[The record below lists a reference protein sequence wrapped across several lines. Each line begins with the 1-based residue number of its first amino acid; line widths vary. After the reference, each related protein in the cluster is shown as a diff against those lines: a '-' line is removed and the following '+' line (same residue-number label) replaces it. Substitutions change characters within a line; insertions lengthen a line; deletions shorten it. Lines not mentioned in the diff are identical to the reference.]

1 MNLLPFAISNSFKFI
16 PNFQFQ
22 FYFLDLA
29 QQPRPEIASA
39 MSAAAASKR
48 RKPLQLQFSIHEK
61 SDGEDNEE
69 ESVFLDNNPEIVTS
83 VVSDEEDEVTTSPS
97 LTFGVV
103 DPRGQ
108 RTEYR

>member
-1 MNLLPFAISNSFKFI
+1 MRTL
-16 PNFQFQ
+16 FQ
-22 FYFLDLA
+22 FLDLA
-29 QQPRPEIASA
+29 TQPRPEIASA
-39 MSAAAASKR
+39 MASKR

-108 RTEYR
+108 RTDYRYFKFTVLCILLYMLSLIHI

>member
-1 MNLLPFAISNSFKFI
+1 MRTLFHF
-16 PNFQFQ
+16 
-22 FYFLDLA
+22 FLDLA
-29 QQPRPEIASA
+29 QPRPEIASA
-39 MSAAAASKR
+39 MSASKR

-108 RTEYR
+108 RTDYRYVLQGVQDGLGIF